1 MTFLDDKPTRIRP
14 AVWADYDRLCP
25 LFAELD
31 RHHREA
37 RPDLFHPIEG
47 PARSP
52 GLVRGL
58 IEGADSAILVA
69 ERREGLMG
77 LVLLIERRIPAS
89 LVRPG
94 RRVVEVENLVVT
106 ETARGQGIGR
116 ALLATA
122 EAWARDRRI
131 QSLELGVHEFNEG
144 AVGFYHRAGMQT
156 ALRRMQKAV

>member
-14 AVWADYDRLCP
+14 AVWADYEALCP

-31 RHHREA
+31 RFHREA
-37 RPDLFHPIEG
+37 RPDLFVPIAG
-47 PARSP
+47 PVRSP

-58 IEGADSAILVA
+58 IEGKDSAILVA
-69 ERREGLMG
+69 ERVEGLVG
-77 LVLLIERRIPAS
+77 LALLIERQIPAS
-89 LVRPG
+89 LVRPA
-94 RRVVEVENLVVT
+94 RRVVEMENLVVT
-106 ETARGQGIGR
+106 AAVRGQGIGR

-131 QSLELGVHEFNEG
+131 AALELGVHEFNEG